1 MVTTQDI
8 KKLLRRKEI
17 SIPLGFIAA
26 GLIAALL
33 WLIITYG
40 TVRTDNAKIDGNIIY
55 ISSDTAGI
63 VASLPKSEFDEIL
76 LGETVAEI
84 NPLLGPAERLKSSDN
99 LSAFSTLAGMRQ
111 QIQNLS
117 DQLILAERNYRR
129 EKALFESGGISKM
142 DFEGTETSLEV
153 LRAQVEAAKNLYDM
167 AKGVLD
173 ISEADTPYIPLRS
186 PISGRYAKKLVDIG
200 EIVTAG
206 QPICAVLDLNQV
218 WVLAKINEDKVSNI
232 KVGQPVKIK
241 VDTYPGES
249 FKGTVLDV
257 GVAATAIFSLIP
269 QDNVSG
275 SFVKVT
281 QTIPVKISIESRG
294 FILRPGSNVEVTIYT
309 K

>member
-63 VASLPKSEFDEIL
+63 VASLPKSEFDEVL

-186 PISGRYAKKLVDIG
+186 PLSGRYAKKLVDIG

-218 WVLAKINEDKVSNI
+218 WVLAKINEDKVSEI